1 MVWYVLYKDSA
12 VNVLE
17 RSEDRETAISIAFA
31 LTHRGHEVIE
41 LGRIGCSEKEAIGAD
56 EIRRLMAEYEGGR

>member
-12 VNVLE
+12 VNALE
-17 RSEDRETAISIAFA
+17 RSEDRETAISTAFA

-41 LGRIGCSEKEAIGAD
+41 LGRIGGSDKEAIGAD
-56 EIRRLMAEYEGGR
+56 EIRRLLADYEGGR